1 MKRIIRRSILV
12 LAVIAINIFLY
23 FNVNP
28 LNSIDCLFSGI
39 IQMEKAREI
48 QLFWSDSSEFTEE
61 KSVFFAAQNGSKD
74 IHVQYTIPAETS
86 YLRIDFGTEADIAEL
101 KDLTIIIGDSAIDLA
116 ANTSVLKQLN
126 QVNVQSVDHS
136 VLNLKTENGDPFIVF
151 DLAPLHLM
159 DVCQSTIIAR
169 NHIYK
174 LIACLSFDIFAII
187 AWLCRRKIAAYLGM
201 FVNNATL
208 IFNLSVNDF
217 KTRFAGAAFGVV
229 WAFVQPIVT
238 ILVYWFVFQVGFRNG
253 NLADTGVPY
262 ALWLST
268 GLIPWFF
275 FSEAWNSATN
285 SLMEYN
291 YLVKKVVFNVSVIP
305 VVKIISALFVHVFF
319 VCLLLIMYVV
329 CGMTPSLYWIQVIY
343 YSFAMFV
350 LVLALTYISASLVL
364 FFKDMTQIITVILQV
379 GVWIT
384 PILWDLNS
392 INSKWQWIFKLN
404 PMLYIA
410 DGYRK
415 SLIYHE
421 WAWNHVVYNIYF
433 WAVTLG
439 LLIIGLRLFE
449 RLKPHFA
456 DVL

>member
-1 MKRIIRRSILV
+1 MKKIFKRFILL
-12 LAVIAINIFLY
+12 LAILTSNIFLY

-28 LNSIDCLFSGI
+28 LNSVDCLVSGN
-39 IQMEKAREI
+39 IQMENSKEI
-48 QLFWSDSSEFTEE
+48 QLFWSDSSEFSED
-61 KSVFFAAQNGSKD
+61 KSFFFATPDNIAD
-74 IHVQYTIPAETS
+74 IAIQYTIPAETS
-86 YLRIDFGTEADIAEL
+86 YLRIDFGTNADIATI
-101 KDLTIIIGDSAIDLA
+101 KNLTISINGSTFDLV
-116 ANTSVLKQLN
+116 ANSSLLSRFN
-126 QVNVQSVDHS
+126 QVDIISDDQGIIKLTTQS
-136 VLNLKTENGDPFIVF
+136 GDPFIVF
-151 DLAPLHLM
+151 DLTPLHLM
-159 DVCQSTIIAR
+159 DACQSAVITR
-169 NHIYK
+169 NYVYK
-174 LIACLSFDIFAII
+174 LIACLSLDIFAIV
-187 AWLCRRKIAAYLGM
+187 AWFCRRKIAAYLGM
-201 FVNNATL
+201 FISSSTL
-208 IFNLSVNDF
+208 IFNLSINDF

-229 WAFVQPIVT
+229 WAFVQPVVT

-253 NLADTGVPY
+253 NLGNTDVPY

-285 SLMEYN
+285 SLMEYS

-305 VVKIISALFVHVFF
+305 IVKIISALFIHIFF

-329 CGMTPSLYWIQVIY
+329 CGITPSLYWIQVIY
-343 YSFAMFV
+343 YSFAMFI
-350 LVLALTYISASLVL
+350 LVLALTYISSSLVL
-364 FFKDMTQIITVILQV
+364 FFKDMAQIITVVLQV

-392 INSKWQWIFKLN
+392 INIKWQWIFKLN

-415 SLIYHE
+415 ALIYHE
-421 WAWNHVVYNIYF
+421 WAWNHVIYNIYF
-433 WAVTLG
+433 WFMTLG
-439 LLIIGLRLFE
+439 LLVLGIRLFE

>member
-1 MKRIIRRSILV
+1 MKKIFKRFILL
-12 LAVIAINIFLY
+12 LAILTSNIFLY

-28 LNSIDCLFSGI
+28 LNSVDCLVSGN
-39 IQMEKAREI
+39 IQMENSKEI
-48 QLFWSDSSEFTEE
+48 QLFWSDSSEFSED
-61 KSVFFAAQNGSKD
+61 KSFFFATPDNIAD
-74 IHVQYTIPAETS
+74 IAIQYTIPAETS
-86 YLRIDFGTEADIAEL
+86 YLRIDFGTNADIATI
-101 KDLTIIIGDSAIDLA
+101 KNLTISINGSTFDLV
-116 ANTSVLKQLN
+116 ANSSLLSRFN
-126 QVNVQSVDHS
+126 QVDIISDDQGIIKLTTQS
-136 VLNLKTENGDPFIVF
+136 GDPFIVF
-151 DLAPLHLM
+151 DLTPLHLM
-159 DVCQSTIIAR
+159 DACQSAVITR
-169 NHIYK
+169 NYVYK
-174 LIACLSFDIFAII
+174 LIACLSLDIFAIV
-187 AWLCRRKIAAYLGM
+187 AWFCRRKIAAYLGM
-201 FVNNATL
+201 FISSSTL
-208 IFNLSVNDF
+208 IFNLSINDF

-229 WAFVQPIVT
+229 WAFVQPVVT

-253 NLADTGVPY
+253 NLGNTDVPY

-285 SLMEYN
+285 SLMEYS

-305 VVKIISALFVHVFF
+305 IVKIISALFIHIFF

-329 CGMTPSLYWIQVIY
+329 CGITPSLYWIQVIY
-343 YSFAMFV
+343 YSFAMFI
-350 LVLALTYISASLVL
+350 LVLALTYISSSLVL
-364 FFKDMTQIITVILQV
+364 FFKDMAQIITVVLQV

-392 INSKWQWIFKLN
+392 INIKWQWIFKLN

-415 SLIYHE
+415 ALIYHE
-421 WAWNHVVYNIYF
+421 WAWNHVIYNIYF
-433 WAVTLG
+433 WFITLG
-439 LLIIGLRLFE
+439 LLVLGIRLFE